1 VAYLCLVRRVVRP
14 IFAILFVLAFSGVAL
29 PAEPDPRFEG
39 VWVGVET
46 FQVPANLAQKGDTFS
61 KATTLAIGESGKILG
76 ILDGPFRGRYTVS
89 EQASGGNTLVFFG
102 GHRAST
108 LLLSRDGN
116 TLTEKGNAH
125 LAAIR
130 GNSNTF
136 VSSTVTATFHRQG
149 KK

>member
-1 VAYLCLVRRVVRP
+1 MRQLAAFLGLVLLMASGRSAFAGRV
-14 IFAILFVLAFSGVAL
+14 
-29 PAEPDPRFEG
+29 DPRFEG
-39 VWVGVET
+39 VWVGLET
-46 FQVPANLAQKGDTFS
+46 FQISANLAQKGDTFS

-76 ILDGPFRGRYTVS
+76 ILDGPFRARYTVS

-125 LAAIR
+125 LPAIR